1 MQFDDGILFFS
12 AEISS
17 FNVRPQVIYPPEPAA
32 LSTPQ
37 QTWKVGKKEMIQNQH
52 KLPACC
58 QKSQMISTLT
68 QLSTQMLRIHFRIKF

>member
-1 MQFDDGILFFS
+1 
-12 AEISS
+12 
-17 FNVRPQVIYPPEPAA
+17 
-32 LSTPQ
+32 
-37 QTWKVGKKEMIQNQH
+37 VGKKEMIQNQH